1 MNADRTVLTDDM
13 WARTETML
21 PGKAADPLCSRAETT
36 VSTGGSAVPQQ
47 PVSVV
52 VSGKANCPA
61 THALACQAAVA
72 SGGVR
77 SSRPRNRVS
86 GPKWRPQD
94 MALCIADQHMRERCV
109 DGDGGHLCTR

>member
-1 MNADRTVLTDDM
+1 MNADRTELTDDM

-61 THALACQAAVA
+61 THALACQTAFA

-77 SSRPRNRVS
+77 SNRPRIRVS

-94 MALCIADQHMRERCV
+94 MAICIADQHM
-109 DGDGGHLCTR
+109 